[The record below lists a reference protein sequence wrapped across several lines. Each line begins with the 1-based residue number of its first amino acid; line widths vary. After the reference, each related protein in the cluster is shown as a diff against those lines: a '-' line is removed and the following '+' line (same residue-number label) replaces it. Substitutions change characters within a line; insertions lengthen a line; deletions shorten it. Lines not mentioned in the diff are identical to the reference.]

1 MNTANKLVALVVEDD
16 GFQRRTV
23 ARMLR
28 ALGARE
34 VLEARDGKEALAS
47 MLRRAPVD
55 LVVCD
60 LDMPEMDGMEFMRH
74 LGQARSEAAVIISSA
89 KERTLVAS
97 VEKMARA
104 YGVRVLGLIEKPVTL
119 AGLEDLIAKCD
130 SGTQKLKRVSAGT
143 GDPSYSL
150 DEILCGVKQKQFAPV
165 YQPKV
170 ALATGQILGMEAL
183 TRWQHPQHGLVSPYS
198 FISVL
203 ELSGNINE
211 LTLLILAEAARGCRR
226 MHERGFELT
235 VSVNLSHVSLTDTTM
250 ADRITQIVQASGLD
264 PRWIIFEITETAA
277 MTQVAPALENLARLR
292 MRGFGLSVD
301 DYGTGF
307 ASLQQLMRV
316 PFSELKIDQ
325 GFVTGCAANP
335 ASRII
340 VESSVEM
347 ARNLGMKSVAEGV
360 ESQTDWD
367 VVRAAHCDIAQ
378 GYFIARP
385 MDESLFVEFCAT
397 KVRTAGTCSLTVN
410 SDLERRLSGTNP

>member
-1 MNTANKLVALVVEDD
+1 MNAATNLTALVVEDD

-28 ALGARE
+28 ALGAHR
-34 VLEARDGKEALAS
+34 VLEAQDGKAALAAMQS
-47 MLRRAPVD
+47 VAPVD
-55 LVVCD
+55 LIVCD

-74 LGQARSEAAVIISSA
+74 LGQAKSDASVIICSA

-104 YGVRVLGLIEKPVTL
+104 YGVRLLGLIEKPVTL
-119 AGLEDLIAKCD
+119 AGLEDLMAKRD
-130 SGTQKLKRVSAGT
+130 AGTQQLKRIPA
-143 GDPSYSL
+143 GDPSCSL
-150 DEILCGVKQKQFAPV
+150 EEILRGVEQRQFVPY

-170 ALATGQILGMEAL
+170 ALATGHILGMEAL
-183 TRWQHPQHGLVSPYS
+183 SRWHHPEHGLVAPYS

-211 LTLLILAEAARGCRR
+211 LTLQILEQAAGACRR
-226 MHERGFELT
+226 MHARNFELT

-250 ADRITQIVQASGLD
+250 ADRITQVVRSVGLES
-264 PRWIIFEITETAA
+264 RYIIFEITETAA

-316 PFSELKIDQ
+316 PFTELKIDQ
-325 GFVTGCAANP
+325 SFVTGCSRNV
-335 ASRII
+335 ASRVI

-360 ESQTDWD
+360 ESQADWNA
-367 VVRAAHCDIAQ
+367 VKAARCDIAQ

-385 MDESLFVEFCAT
+385 MEESLFAEFCAT
-397 KVRTAGTCSLTVN
+397 RARTLGTHEVTVKP
-410 SDLERRLSGTNP
+410 DLEDRPTGTHR

>member
-1 MNTANKLVALVVEDD
+1 MNAASNLVALVVEDD

-28 ALGARE
+28 ALGAQE
-34 VLEARDGKEALAS
+34 VFEAQDGREALAS
-47 MLRRAPVD
+47 MRSSVPVD

-74 LGQARSEAAVIISSA
+74 LGQAKSDASVIISSA

-97 VEKMARA
+97 VEQMARA
-104 YGVRVLGLIEKPVTL
+104 YGVRLLGLIEKPVTL

-130 SGTQKLKRVSAGT
+130 SSTQELRRISA
-143 GDPSYSL
+143 GDPSFSL
-150 DEILCGVKQKQFAPV
+150 EEIQCGVKLRQFAPY

-170 ALATGQILGMEAL
+170 ALATGHILGMEAL
-183 TRWQHPQHGLVSPYS
+183 SRWHHPQHGLVNPYS

-211 LTLLILAEAARGCRR
+211 LTLQIVEEAAGACRR
-226 MHERGFELT
+226 MHEGGFALT

-250 ADRITQIVQASGLD
+250 ADRITRIVHAVGLE
-264 PRWIIFEITETAA
+264 PGYMIFEITETAA

-316 PFSELKIDQ
+316 PFTELKIDQ
-325 GFVTGCAANP
+325 SFVTGCAVNA

-360 ESQTDWD
+360 ESQADWNA
-367 VVRAAHCDIAQ
+367 VNAARCDIAQ
-378 GYFIARP
+378 GYFIAKP
-385 MDESLFVEFCAT
+385 MDERLLVDFCASRAFGNRLT
-397 KVRTAGTCSLTVN
+397 GTRS
-410 SDLERRLSGTNP
+410 

>member
-1 MNTANKLVALVVEDD
+1 MNGAGNLVALVVEDD

-34 VLEARDGKEALAS
+34 VLEARDGKVALAS
-47 MLRRAPVD
+47 MRARAPVD

-74 LGQARSEAAVIISSA
+74 LGQAKSDASVIICSA
-89 KERTLVAS
+89 KERTLVSS

-104 YGVRVLGLIEKPVTL
+104 YGVQLLGVIEKPVTL
-119 AGLEDLIAKCD
+119 AGLEDLIAKCS
-130 SGTQKLKRVSAGT
+130 SGAQKPKRVRT

-150 DEILCGVKQKQFAPV
+150 DEILDGIKKRQFAPF

-183 TRWQHPQHGLVSPYS
+183 TRWHHPQQGVITPGS

-211 LTLLILAEAARGCRR
+211 LTLLILAQAAGGCRR
-226 MHERGFELT
+226 MHERGFHLT
-235 VSVNLSHVSLTDTTM
+235 VSVNLSHVSLTDPTM
-250 ADRITQIVQASGLD
+250 ADRISRVVQAVGLESH
-264 PRWIIFEITETAA
+264 RIIFEITETAA

-307 ASLQQLMRV
+307 ASLQQVMRV
-316 PFSELKIDQ
+316 PFTELKIDQ
-325 GFVTGCAANP
+325 SFVTGCATNS
-335 ASRII
+335 ASRVI

-360 ESQTDWD
+360 ESQRDWN
-367 VVRAAHCDIAQ
+367 VVKAARCDIAQ

-385 MDESLFVEFCAT
+385 MEESQIVEFCAT
-397 KVRTAGTCSLTVN
+397 NARTCGTSDRTVGAASRHQLT
-410 SDLERRLSGTNP
+410 GTHS

>member
-1 MNTANKLVALVVEDD
+1 MNAASALVALVVEDD

-28 ALGARE
+28 ALGATE
-34 VLEARDGKEALAS
+34 VLEAQDGREALAS
-47 MLRRAPVD
+47 MQSRATID

-74 LGQARSEAAVIISSA
+74 LGQAKSDASVVICSA

-104 YGVRVLGLIEKPVTL
+104 YGVRLLGLIEKPVTL
-119 AGLEDLIAKCD
+119 AGLEDLVAKCD
-130 SGTQKLKRVSAGT
+130 SSTQQLKRLSP

-150 DEILCGVKQKQFAPV
+150 EEILYGVQQRQFSPY

-170 ALATGQILGMEAL
+170 ALETGHLLGMEAL
-183 TRWQHPQHGLVSPYS
+183 SRWHHPEHGLITPYS
-198 FISVL
+198 FISAL

-211 LTLLILAEAARGCRR
+211 LTLFILEQATAACRR
-226 MHERGFELT
+226 MHERDFALT
-235 VSVNLSHVSLTDTTM
+235 LSVNLSHVSLTDTTM
-250 ADRITQIVQASGLD
+250 ADRITQVVQSIGLD
-264 PRWIIFEITETAA
+264 PRYVIFEITETAA

-316 PFSELKIDQ
+316 PFTELKIDQ
-325 GFVTGCAANP
+325 SFVTGCAANA
-335 ASRII
+335 ASRVI

-360 ESQTDWD
+360 ESQADWN
-367 VVRAAHCDIAQ
+367 VVKAARCDIAQ
-378 GYFIARP
+378 GYFIAKP
-385 MDESLFVEFCAT
+385 MDERLFAEFCAT
-397 KVRTAGTCSLTVN
+397 SSRLDDRLTGTH
-410 SDLERRLSGTNP
+410 P

>member
-1 MNTANKLVALVVEDD
+1 MNAASNLIALVVEDD

-28 ALGARE
+28 ALGARQ

-47 MLRRAPVD
+47 MQGIASVD

-74 LGQARSEAAVIISSA
+74 LGQAKSDASVIISSA

-104 YGVRVLGLIEKPVTL
+104 YGVRLLGLIEKPVTL
-119 AGLEDLIAKCD
+119 AGLEDLVAKCD
-130 SGTQKLKRVSAGT
+130 SGTQQLKRIPAG
-143 GDPSYSL
+143 DSSYSL
-150 DEILCGVKQKQFAPV
+150 EEILCAVKQRQFVPY

-170 ALATGQILGMEAL
+170 ALATGHILGMEAL
-183 TRWQHPQHGLVSPYS
+183 SRWQHPQHGLVTPYS

-211 LTLLILAEAARGCRR
+211 LTLLILEQAAGACRR
-226 MHERGFELT
+226 MHDRDYELT
-235 VSVNLSHVSLTDTTM
+235 VSVNLSHVSLTDTSM
-250 ADRITQIVQASGLD
+250 ADRITQVVQSVGLESRYIV
-264 PRWIIFEITETAA
+264 FEITETAA

-316 PFSELKIDQ
+316 PFTELKIDQ
-325 GFVTGCAANP
+325 SFVTGCATNV
-335 ASRII
+335 ASRVI

-360 ESQTDWD
+360 ESQADWN
-367 VVRAAHCDIAQ
+367 VVKAARCDIAQ

-385 MDESLFVEFCAT
+385 LDEKLFAEFC
-397 KVRTAGTCSLTVN
+397 GTGARAVGFGDTTLDPDFEDRPT
-410 SDLERRLSGTNP
+410 GTHR

>member
-1 MNTANKLVALVVEDD
+1 MNAGATLVALVVEDD

-28 ALGARE
+28 ALGVRE
-34 VLEARDGKEALAS
+34 VLEACDGKEALAS
-47 MLRRAPVD
+47 MQSRGPID

-74 LGQARSEAAVIISSA
+74 LGQAKSDASVIISSA

-104 YGVRVLGLIEKPVTL
+104 YGVRLLGLIEKPVTL
-119 AGLEDLIAKCD
+119 AGLEDLIAKCN
-130 SGTQKLKRVSAGT
+130 SATQQLKRISAG
-143 GDPSYSL
+143 DLIYSL
-150 DEILCGVKQKQFAPV
+150 EEILSGVQQRQFAPY

-170 ALATGQILGMEAL
+170 AIATGHILGMEAL
-183 TRWQHPQHGLVSPYS
+183 SHWHHPHDGVVTPYS
-198 FISVL
+198 FISAL

-211 LTLLILAEAARGCRR
+211 LTLLILQQAAGACRR
-226 MHERGFELT
+226 MHERDFKLT
-235 VSVNLSHVSLTDTTM
+235 LSVNISHVSLTDTTM
-250 ADRITQIVQASGLD
+250 ADRITQVVQSIGLD
-264 PRWIIFEITETAA
+264 PRYIIFEITETAA

-316 PFSELKIDQ
+316 PFTELKIDQ
-325 GFVTGCAANP
+325 SFVTGCAANA
-335 ASRII
+335 ASRVI

-360 ESQTDWD
+360 ESQSDWN
-367 VVRAAHCDIAQ
+367 VVKAARCDIAQ

-385 MDESLFVEFCAT
+385 MEESLFTEFCAT
-397 KVRTAGTCSLTVN
+397 KSRTFGTCDIAANPALDDRMT
-410 SDLERRLSGTNP
+410 GTSS

>member
-1 MNTANKLVALVVEDD
+1 MNAASNLIVLVVEDD

-28 ALGARE
+28 ALGASQ
-34 VLEARDGKEALAS
+34 VLEAQDGKEALAS
-47 MLRRAPVD
+47 MKNIAPVD
-55 LVVCD
+55 LIVCD

-74 LGQARSEAAVIISSA
+74 LGQAKSDASVIISSA

-104 YGVRVLGLIEKPVTL
+104 YGVRLLGLIEKPVTL
-119 AGLEDLIAKCD
+119 AGLEDLIAKSN
-130 SGTQKLKRVSAGT
+130 SGTQQLKRIPA
-143 GDPSYSL
+143 GDPSYTL
-150 DEILCGVKQKQFAPV
+150 EEILGGVKQRQFVPY

-170 ALATGQILGMEAL
+170 ALGTGRMLGMEAL
-183 TRWQHPQHGLVSPYS
+183 SRWQHPQHGLVTPYS

-203 ELSGNINE
+203 ELSGNING
-211 LTLLILAEAARGCRR
+211 LTLLILEQAAAACRR

-250 ADRITQIVQASGLD
+250 ADRITQVVRSVGLD
-264 PRWIIFEITETAA
+264 SRYIVFEITETAA

-316 PFSELKIDQ
+316 PFTELKIDQ
-325 GFVTGCAANP
+325 SFVTGCSTNA
-335 ASRII
+335 ASRVI

-360 ESQTDWD
+360 ESQADWN
-367 VVRAAHCDIAQ
+367 VVQAVRCDIAQ

-385 MDESLFVEFCAT
+385 MDESLFADFCAT
-397 KVRTAGTCSLTVN
+397 RARNFGTGEITPN
-410 SDLERRLSGTNP
+410 LEFEDRPTGTNR

>member
-1 MNTANKLVALVVEDD
+1 MNAAGNLIALVVEDD

-34 VLEARDGKEALAS
+34 VLEAQDGKEALAS
-47 MLRRAPVD
+47 MRSNAPVD

-74 LGQARSEAAVIISSA
+74 LGQAKSDASVIISSA

-97 VEKMARA
+97 VEKMAQA
-104 YGVRVLGLIEKPVTL
+104 YGVRLLGLIEKPVTL
-119 AGLEDLIAKCD
+119 AGLEDLIEKCD
-130 SGTQKLKRVSAGT
+130 SGTQRLRRLPT
-143 GDPSYSL
+143 GEPSYSL
-150 DEILCGVKQKQFAPV
+150 EEILFGAEQRQFAPY

-183 TRWQHPQHGLVSPYS
+183 SRWHHPQHGLVTPHA

-211 LTLLILAEAARGCRR
+211 LTLLILAQAAAACRR

-235 VSVNLSHVSLTDTTM
+235 VSVNLSHVSLTDTT
-250 ADRITQIVQASGLD
+250 T
-264 PRWIIFEITETAA
+264 A

-316 PFSELKIDQ
+316 PFTELKIDQ
-325 GFVTGCAANP
+325 SFVTGCAANA

-340 VESSVEM
+340 VESSAEM
-347 ARNLGMKSVAEGV
+347 ARNLGIKSVAEGV
-360 ESQTDWD
+360 ESLTDWN
-367 VVRAAHCDIAQ
+367 VVNAARCDIAQ

-385 MDESLFVEFCAT
+385 MDEPLFVEFCANKARSIGSCDST
-397 KVRTAGTCSLTVN
+397 GNPAPGDRLTGTRS
-410 SDLERRLSGTNP
+410 